1 MEIPSSMIDVEEQ
14 VKNLIC
20 EKFALL
26 TNFLYFTASY
36 SHVGQN
42 LGYMNSTNPKINK
55 VKAIKDLILLW
66 YNEVALFN
74 NSWLLDTQ
82 NRLETDDVEKKKL
95 LKSVFQG
102 S

>member
-14 VKNLIC
+14 VNNL
-20 EKFALL
+20 FQVLPLL